1 MTRGRGHAWGVVAIL
16 GALCLTGCS
25 SGVEEATGRAT
36 ATIQENVQS
45 VEKELGSIAASS
57 QRADQITA
65 RIQTDL
71 IDSGPRITDT
81 RVLDETDFA
90 ALQTPLPAALLSM
103 KKSTSGTVT
112 VGMYFGAMAIGHSP
126 QNVQI
131 LTHTCG
137 TFQLTPNQATT
148 QLKDLACP
156 HFPGYLDDGDQIDIT
171 TLPEESQ

>member
-1 MTRGRGHAWGVVAIL
+1 M
-16 GALCLTGCS
+16 
-25 SGVEEATGRAT
+25 
-36 ATIQENVQS
+36 ATIQSNVQS
-45 VEKELGSIAASS
+45 VDAELSSIAASS

-71 IDSGPRITDT
+71 IDSGARITDT

-90 ALQTPLPAALLSM
+90 ALQTPLPAALLSIE
-103 KKSTSGTVT
+103 KSTSGTVT

-137 TFQLTPNQATT
+137 SFQLTPDRATT
-148 QLKDLACP
+148 QLKDRACP
-156 HFPGYLDDGDQIDIT
+156 HFSGYLDDGDQIDIT
-171 TLPEESQ
+171 TLPKESR